1 MILRAK
7 ADSPWRAQ
15 REQQLRWRG
24 WSRSLPATMLIGL
37 AARRVPFP
45 TIQIKHLDVLTS
57 DGRFLREKAILL
69 EPANPLF
76 SLKNGDWR

>member
-37 AARRVPFP
+37 AARRGVFC
-45 TIQIKHLDVLTS
+45 IKKQ
-57 DGRFLREKAILL
+57 R
-69 EPANPLF
+69 
-76 SLKNGDWR
+76 KNSADTNKNTNK